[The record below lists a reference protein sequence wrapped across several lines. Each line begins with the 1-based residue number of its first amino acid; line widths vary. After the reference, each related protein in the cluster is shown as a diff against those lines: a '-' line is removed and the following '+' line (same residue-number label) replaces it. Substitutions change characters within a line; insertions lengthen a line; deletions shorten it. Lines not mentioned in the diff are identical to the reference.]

1 MVGIVFLLSSE
12 AIALDTR
19 TTQSQYPRVK
29 ERKGQ
34 ILDIAA
40 RLIGERGFHNT
51 SVDDVIDEAGLSGKS
66 HFYHYFPSKEEMGY
80 AVLDRQLAR
89 FADRGVAILREPML
103 DPLDR
108 LALFIDS
115 LVALR
120 TERGYEGASALT
132 TFAAEMADSHE
143 GFRRRIGLVFERWAE
158 QIQSLLREARPQL
171 RDGVDEAR
179 LATFI
184 IATLEGAALMTRI
197 KREVGPMQGI
207 ASDLKRF
214 VGTHVREHVAEI
226 PRPSVRADR
235 SAASLGPTSGFTGP
249 ELTTGL

>member
-1 MVGIVFLLSSE
+1 V
-12 AIALDTR
+12 LDTR
-19 TTQSQYPRVK
+19 TTRSQYADVK

-40 RLIGERGFHNT
+40 RLISERGFHHT

-80 AVLDRQLAR
+80 AVLERQFGR
-89 FADRGVAILREPML
+89 FADRGVAILREPMI
-103 DPLDR
+103 DPLER

-115 LVALR
+115 LVVLQA
-120 TERGYEGASALT
+120 ERGCKGGSALGT
-132 TFAAEMADSHE
+132 LAAEMADSHE
-143 GFRRRIGLVFERWAE
+143 GFRQRIDLVFVRWAE

-184 IATLEGAALMTRI
+184 IAALEGAMLMTRI
-197 KREVGPMQGI
+197 KREIGVMQGV

-214 VGTHVREHVAEI
+214 IGMHVRERATEVA
-226 PRPSVRADR
+226 RQSVRAEP
-235 SAASLGPTSGFTGP
+235 SAASVATRS
-249 ELTTGL
+249 